1 MITLGNP
8 TLKQRHRVSF
18 NNPCHRLTNGVTR
31 VYEILWSFYI
41 RGWIKK
47 PALVMEN
54 LIVIEL
60 SFWSSNWG
68 SDNQKFKTL
77 TMINRA
83 QILLSSMTPSSLAD
97 NMCARAWTDIMQV
110 GEDLSWI
117 DQTWKVD
124 LSPGENPRG
133 SGMLLR
139 VASQFSPGKTSPLT
153 LYLQGSGNTK
163 TKNSRS
169 YLLCKNCKAKALGI
183 ECYDLCRHDSAPSDA
198 PASWFAKSARL

>member
-1 MITLGNP
+1 
-8 TLKQRHRVSF
+8 
-18 NNPCHRLTNGVTR
+18 
-31 VYEILWSFYI
+31 
-41 RGWIKK
+41 
-47 PALVMEN
+47 MEN

-83 QILLSSMTPSSLAD
+83 QRLLSSMTPSSLAD
-97 NMCARAWTDIMQV
+97 NMCARAWTDMMQV

-117 DQTWKVD
+117 DHTWKVD

-169 YLLCKNCKAKALGI
+169 YLLCRNCKAKALGI
-183 ECYDLCRHDSAPSDA
+183 ECYDLCHHDSAPSDA
-198 PASWFAKSARL
+198 PASWIAKCRRPISISTRSIIRLTSARLFRSLVLFGMYHSGWTLYRWRQPCS